1 MKKKT
6 GNLISSI
13 SISLVFSLVV
23 CMPSHATVYFSFDA
37 ESSSVG
43 STLPQA
49 SNGVYF
55 EFSTAGSPGTIRN
68 SPLVAKQG
76 SKYFGWNIAA
86 NQHDAQSDVRDRSKM
101 PFNAVLGNTYYL
113 AYYFNYT
120 EINGVEVYRTNINA
134 QECFDKGVELVGSG
148 LRWNAATGSRW
159 EEMRLLPHEWS
170 IFIGNSTYHLN
181 PQLEQ
186 YDYFLN
192 NRNNYNLNNWPKIQA
207 GRWHS
212 VVMAIKM
219 AQDNT
224 GSVKLYLNGVLI
236 AEYINIKTV
245 ATGVTPTIDHI
256 TMNGTVCQPHYNT
269 SAHIKNY
276 DAMILT
282 DNLQDILNGGYLSVG
297 SIPTGTSPSPPIGL
311 RVVAGQ

>member
-1 MKKKT
+1 MRKKICNIK
-6 GNLISSI
+6 
-13 SISLVFSLVV
+13 SLVLIFLLFSLVV
-23 CMPSHATVYFSFDA
+23 CIPSHATVYFSFDA
-37 ESSSVG
+37 ESSAVG

-49 SNGVYF
+49 TNGVYF
-55 EFSTAGSPGTIRN
+55 EFSTAGSPGTVRN

-86 NQHDAQSDVRDRSKM
+86 NQHDAQSDVRDRSRM
-101 PFNAVLGNTYYL
+101 PFNVVLGNTYYL
-113 AYYFNYT
+113 AYFFNYT
-120 EINGVEVYRTNINA
+120 EINGIEVYRTNINE
-134 QECFDKGVELVGSG
+134 QECFDKGVELLGSG

-159 EEMRLLPHEWS
+159 QEMRLSPHEWS
-170 IFIGNSTYHLN
+170 IFLGNSTYHLN

-245 ATGVTPTIDHI
+245 ATGATPTIDHI
-256 TMNGTVCQPHYNT
+256 TMNGTVCQPNYNT
-269 SAHIKNY
+269 SAHVKNY

-282 DNLQDILNGGYLSVG
+282 DNLQDILNGGYLSGG
-297 SIPTGTSPSPPIGL
+297 SIPAGTSPSPPLGL
-311 RVVAGQ
+311 RVVSGQ